1 MTMQRVKRNCT
12 TSGGKH
18 WSGNRIS
25 SSTNKITKRKRFT
38 GAQSTT
44 ETLLDEN
51 WGVRIAIFGIFLL
64 NVFK

>member
-18 WSGNRIS
+18 WCGNKIS

-51 WGVRIAIFGIFLL
+51 WGVRIAIFRIFLL